1 MTAQDRVRQI
11 RDVARRSGHLRLV
24 VRDAAHPVGVVHVRD
39 TLTAAPD
46 TTAAEL
52 MRPVLTFPADAPVYE
67 ALATMREQRSHLA
80 LIHAD
85 GQLLGL
91 VTMHDLL
98 DRLLP
103 AAGTS
108 T

>member
-1 MTAQDRVRQI
+1 
-11 RDVARRSGHLRLV
+11 
-24 VRDAAHPVGVVHVRD
+24 
-39 TLTAAPD
+39 
-46 TTAAEL
+46 
-52 MRPVLTFPADAPVYE
+52 
-67 ALATMREQRSHLA
+67 MREQRSHLA